1 MTVKHGKKDY
11 YQILLDPHRSELL
24 KAIVSEKGIK
34 ANSLIRDLIYEQLE
48 KKVPKHIYKS
58 SYPIRILNLSKI
70 ISLFEDSGYKL
81 NYKNFDNENID
92 NFDYQSICFEIK

>member
-48 KKVPKHIYKS
+48 KKVPKHIYQVALAKDKAVWRESISNRLIARKKNKDDS
-58 SYPIRILNLSKI
+58 S
-70 ISLFEDSGYKL
+70 
-81 NYKNFDNENID
+81 
-92 NFDYQSICFEIK
+92 

>member
-34 ANSLIRDLIYEQLE
+34 ATSLIRDLIYEKLE
-48 KKVPKHIYKS
+48 KKVPKHIYQVALAKDKAVWRESISNRLIARKKNKDDS
-58 SYPIRILNLSKI
+58 S
-70 ISLFEDSGYKL
+70 
-81 NYKNFDNENID
+81 
-92 NFDYQSICFEIK
+92 

>member
-34 ANSLIRDLIYEQLE
+34 ATSLIRDPIYEQLE
-48 KKVPKHIYKS
+48 KKVPKHIYQVALAKDKAVWRESISNRLIARKNNKDNS
-58 SYPIRILNLSKI
+58 S
-70 ISLFEDSGYKL
+70 
-81 NYKNFDNENID
+81 
-92 NFDYQSICFEIK
+92 

>member
-34 ANSLIRDLIYEQLE
+34 ATSLIRDLIYEQLE
-48 KKVPKHIYKS
+48 KKVPKHIYQVALAKDKAVWRES
-58 SYPIRILNLSKI
+58 
-70 ISLFEDSGYKL
+70 ISNRLIARKNNKD
-81 NYKNFDNENID
+81 NY
-92 NFDYQSICFEIK
+92 S

>member
-48 KKVPKHIYKS
+48 KKLPKHIYQVALAKDKAVWRESISNRLIARKKNKDDS
-58 SYPIRILNLSKI
+58 S
-70 ISLFEDSGYKL
+70 
-81 NYKNFDNENID
+81 
-92 NFDYQSICFEIK
+92 

>member
-34 ANSLIRDLIYEQLE
+34 ATSLIRDLIYEQLE
-48 KKVPKHIYKS
+48 KKVPKHIYQVALEKDKAVWRES
-58 SYPIRILNLSKI
+58 
-70 ISLFEDSGYKL
+70 ISNRLIARK
-81 NYKNFDNENID
+81 K
-92 NFDYQSICFEIK
+92 K

>member
-34 ANSLIRDLIYEQLE
+34 ATSLIRDLIYEQLE
-48 KKVPKHIYKS
+48 KKVPKHIYQVALAKDKAVWRES
-58 SYPIRILNLSKI
+58 ISNRLIARKKIRMILL
-70 ISLFEDSGYKL
+70 
-81 NYKNFDNENID
+81 ENP
-92 NFDYQSICFEIK
+92 

>member
-34 ANSLIRDLIYEQLE
+34 ATSLIRDLIY
-48 KKVPKHIYKS
+48 
-58 SYPIRILNLSKI
+58 
-70 ISLFEDSGYKL
+70 
-81 NYKNFDNENID
+81 
-92 NFDYQSICFEIK
+92 